1 MPQRPATVEVLGF
14 RLALLDLEEAA
25 RWLLAATSDPEPR
38 VIVTLNPEIVVRA
51 ESEPGLREALSRA
64 DVSVA
69 DGVGMLWA
77 GRRQG
82 HYLPGRVPGVELVSR
97 AMELGGAGLR
107 VYFLGGRPGVA
118 ARAAQEASR
127 RWGTAIAGSHHGYF
141 GAAETPI
148 VIEAIREARPHLL
161 LAGLGEGQEE
171 FLDRHRERLGARV
184 MVGVGGTLDVLAGE
198 ARRTP
203 VWTRRLHLEWAWRV
217 GLDRRRWH
225 RFPRLL
231 DFVRLVLASSR

>member
-1 MPQRPATVEVLGF
+1 MLSQPATVDVLGF

-25 RWLLAATSDPEPR
+25 RWLLAATAEPHPR
-38 VIVTLNPEIVVRA
+38 LIVTLNPEIVVRSA
-51 ESEPGLREALSRA
+51 SDPQLREALSRA
-64 DVSVA
+64 DMTVA

-77 GRRQG
+77 ARRQG
-82 HYLPGRVPGVELVSR
+82 HHLPGRVPGVELVSR
-97 AMELGGAGLR
+97 TMELGGADLT

-127 RWGTAIAGSHHGYF
+127 RWGTKIAGSHHGYF
-141 GAAETPI
+141 GSAETPE
-148 VIEAIREARPHLL
+148 VIEAVREARPHLL

-171 FLDRHRERLGARV
+171 FLDRHRDRLGARV

-231 DFVRLVLASSR
+231 DFVRLVLASPR